1 MVALDIPSDYKYVLV
16 VFACTFFMNAFLVV
30 RVAKARKLYDVQYPN
45 LYAPAGHKYAM
56 EFNSVQRAHQ
66 NTLESMSTVITQML
80 VVGLFYPVFAAACG
94 GLWTLGRIV
103 YGIGYAFGPDKRV
116 YGGLISH
123 LGDLP
128 LQIALIRVAY
138 DAYTTWQ

>member
-1 MVALDIPSDYKYVLV
+1 MAHHNRAGVFFANQYLV
-16 VFACTFFMNAFLVV
+16 VGVMQ
-30 RVAKARKLYDVQYPN
+30 ARKKYGIKYPN

-94 GLWTLGRIV
+94 GLWTFGRIV

-128 LQIALIRVAY
+128 LQVALVRVAY